1 MIQKGGKGE
10 EGGKGGRGMC
20 VIYLTERLSTPEID
34 FIINNGEQG
43 CIFLF
48 KVKHVFSHVF
58 SVLFVYY
65 PCRFYVFMKALS
77 YPELNTEDFYSLTL
91 VLMRSFLL
99 SFLIRGGGGA

>member
-20 VIYLTERLSTPEID
+20 VIYLTERLSSPEID

-48 KVKHVFSHVF
+48 KVKHVFS
-58 SVLFVYY
+58 VLFVYF

-77 YPELNTEDFYSLTL
+77 YPEPNTEDFYRLTF
-91 VLMRSFLL
+91 VLMRSF
-99 SFLIRGGGGA
+99 